1 MPRPHEATLDLP
13 QVHKPPMEPGSIL
26 FFHSILHG
34 TTAWRSPWERRTVV
48 QFYASAEVELGPPAQ
63 GEEARG
69 FWGGTSEVSERSRR
83 GREQRLRQVGRL

>member
-34 TTAWRSPWERRTVV
+34 TTAWLSPWERRTVV
-48 QFYASAEVELGPPAQ
+48 QFYCKIVTLSQIETICCP
-63 GEEARG
+63 
-69 FWGGTSEVSERSRR
+69 SR
-83 GREQRLRQVGRL
+83 

>member
-34 TTAWRSPWERRTVV
+34 TTAWLSPWERR
-48 QFYASAEVELGPPAQ
+48 AEGDRQREHPP
-63 GEEARG
+63 EADLDR
-69 FWGGTSEVSERSRR
+69 
-83 GREQRLRQVGRL
+83 